1 MLATGGAT
9 AASYRQQNE
18 RKRCSLNWSG
28 ILLNEMMPCSL
39 VHGRPILCCW
49 QPAMGTT
56 WAQQCGS
63 NNVAAR
69 DDEQQ
74 CVRKCKQLQLHYIP
88 STTLAV
94 KGPEEP
100 VRGLITTRACLTG
113 GFSHIII
120 SKLIKRTT
128 HRCRVCCWIGVLYE
142 RRSVLR
148 CWLLLSQVLRC
159 VLGRLCC
166 VLQCVVQLEFMP
178 LRNHDSLA
186 GRISSWRRWRLES
199 KRTDKPHIESAQTH
213 IQTTRTET
221 YIHTYK
227 HTHKH
232 TYTHTYIH

>member
-1 MLATGGAT
+1 MTYATNDLCYKSSSYIKRNYFKLTVYLVLPNILLQSYQQLKHDHTLLAISLDGRLCILVLPVGNVPGTVLLASTAGVAATGGDVMLATGGAT

-94 KGPEEP
+94 KGPEET

-113 GFSHIII
+113 GFSHIVN
-120 SKLIKRTT
+120 S
-128 HRCRVCCWIGVLYE
+128 
-142 RRSVLR
+142 
-148 CWLLLSQVLRC
+148 
-159 VLGRLCC
+159 
-166 VLQCVVQLEFMP
+166 
-178 LRNHDSLA
+178 
-186 GRISSWRRWRLES
+186 
-199 KRTDKPHIESAQTH
+199 
-213 IQTTRTET
+213 
-221 YIHTYK
+221 
-227 HTHKH
+227 
-232 TYTHTYIH
+232 